1 MPTEQVSQAV
11 ASSARSRAVVF
22 SYEIQALRA
31 VAVVLVV
38 LFHLWPNRV
47 PGGFIGVDIF
57 FAISGFLITGHL
69 LREAASDRGIR
80 LGQFWA
86 RRVRRLLPAAYLV
99 IVVSL
104 VTVLTILPPRLWK
117 ETAVQI
123 GASALGIQNWALAA
137 SSVDYFGASG
147 QPSLVQHYWSL
158 SLEEQFYLVW
168 PLMLFAAFALSRQ
181 LSRRRQLRVIGTV
194 MALTCAGSLVWSVI
208 DSYATPNVAY
218 FSTFTHGWEFALGG
232 LLALY
237 ADVLMNT
244 RWGRMER
251 TRAVVTWVGLAA
263 ILCSALLYT
272 GRSAFPGWIA
282 LLPIVG
288 TLAVIGA
295 GTSSSRIHR
304 VLLMKSKPVQLIGD
318 ASYSIYLWHW
328 PMIVAL
334 PFVLGH
340 ELGIAP
346 KIAILA
352 ASIALGWITKVLVED
367 PARRSRV
374 LNHRTWINYAVAVV
388 AATAVLVA
396 ATGVWSTALAQE
408 SATQLAARELISAA
422 LDGGNQCFGA
432 SAMTLSASCAQSH
445 TVAKGFG
452 PDLAADDWG
461 SLAGVTKDGTLP
473 DTVPCIDFSPRRAGF
488 LDCTISTPN
497 SKATLAIVG
506 DSHALSLTEPLVRIA
521 QKQGWSIRTFLR
533 NSCTPSLPMTYRT
546 PETKADCN
554 QWRKLMSGRISDDR
568 NISMVVATGFT
579 RAEPEAD
586 FVGSKREL
594 ELDHA
599 KLWSKWARAGKHVFV
614 IEDVPRTSGQSVP
627 ECVALHIGDSDPC
640 TVPRATALAYDPAA
654 NSVSLAKSERV
665 SLIDLSSA
673 FCDARACHSVIG
685 GLIAYRDPHHL
696 TATFALTLIPRLE
709 SAMGIE

>member
-1 MPTEQVSQAV
+1 MKTTAGVD
-11 ASSARSRAVVF
+11 RTRTIDF

-38 LFHLWPNRV
+38 LFHLWPNRL

-69 LREAASDRGIR
+69 LRGASSDRGIR
-80 LGQFWA
+80 LGRFWA

-99 IVVSL
+99 LAASL
-104 VTVLTILPPRLWK
+104 VTVRTILPARLWK
-117 ETAVQI
+117 ETSIQI
-123 GASALGIQNWALAA
+123 GASALGIQNWTLAA
-137 SSVDYFGASG
+137 SSVDYFGATE

-168 PLMLFAAFALSRQ
+168 PIMLFAAFALTRK
-181 LSRRRQLRVIGTV
+181 LSRRHRLGVVGAT
-194 MALTCAGSLVWSVI
+194 MALVCAGSLAWSVLE
-208 DSYATPNVAY
+208 SYATPAVAY
-218 FSTFTHGWEFALGG
+218 FSTFAHGWEFALGG
-232 LLALY
+232 LLALCID
-237 ADVLMNT
+237 ALMRT
-244 RWGRMER
+244 RWNRMER
-251 TRAVVTWVGLAA
+251 TRGLVSWVGMAA
-263 ILCSALLYT
+263 ILYSAVAYT

-282 LLPIVG
+282 LLPIAG
-288 TLAVIGA
+288 TLAVISA
-295 GTSSSRIHR
+295 GTSSSRIQK

-346 KIAILA
+346 KVAIFA
-352 ASIALGWITKVLVED
+352 ASIVLGWLTKALVED

-374 LNHRTWINYAVAVV
+374 LNYRTWINYAVAVV

-408 SATQLAARELISAA
+408 SATQLAARELITAA

-432 SAMTLSASCAQSH
+432 SAMASTARCAQSH

-452 PDLAADDWG
+452 PDFAADDWG
-461 SLAGVTKDGTLP
+461 SLAGVTKDGKLP
-473 DTVPCIDFSPRRAGF
+473 DTVPCVDFSPNHVGF
-488 LDCTISTPN
+488 LDCTVSAPN
-497 SKATLAIVG
+497 AKTTLAIVG

-521 QKQGWSIRTFLR
+521 EKQGWKIRTFLR
-533 NSCTPSLPMTYRT
+533 NSCTPSLPMTYSN
-546 PETKADCN
+546 PDAKADCN
-554 QWRKLMSGRISDDR
+554 EWRSLMSARILDDPS
-568 NISMVVATGFT
+568 ISVVVATGFT
-579 RAEPEAD
+579 REEPELD
-586 FVGSKREL
+586 FVGSKQDL

-599 KLWSKWARAGKHVFV
+599 RLWSSWAKAGKRVFV
-614 IEDVPRTSGQSVP
+614 IEDLPLTSGQSVP
-627 ECVALHIGDSDPC
+627 DCVALHAAVSDPC
-640 TVPRATALAYDPAA
+640 VVPRATALAYDPAA
-654 NSVSLAKSERV
+654 NSVAFAASKRV
-665 SLIDLSSA
+665 SLIDLSDA
-673 FCDARACHSVIG
+673 FCDANTCHSVVG

-709 SAMGIE
+709 KAMEIE